1 MKEVIKDEEQLFI
14 QEKIPNPLQYK
25 YELKFEKDIFD
36 LTMQINLDN
45 KLYLTLKDA
54 NQTSLYDYH
63 NSFTYDEML
72 KVFNLKSND
81 YKELETIMIF
91 IDKEIK
97 SNKFKLSKENN
108 IMSLAYYQNE
118 KSFFTIKL
126 KKDKLSI
133 DNIFAIL
140 NENVDIIINGK
151 NYKVNFENNNM
162 EQTSLIIKYSSEYQ
176 IEMLFQNMMFDGII
190 ICSENIDEIV
200 KQLNSLII
208 KKYFHIIDKKNI
220 IKKTKMI

>member
-1 MKEVIKDEEQLFI
+1 
-14 QEKIPNPLQYK
+14 
-25 YELKFEKDIFD
+25 
-36 LTMQINLDN
+36 
-45 KLYLTLKDA
+45 
-54 NQTSLYDYH
+54 
-63 NSFTYDEML
+63 ML

-81 YKELETIMIF
+81 YKEFEKIMIF

-140 NENVDIIINGK
+140 NENVLL
-151 NYKVNFENNNM
+151 M
-162 EQTSLIIKYSSEYQ
+162 E
-176 IEMLFQNMMFDGII
+176 
-190 ICSENIDEIV
+190 
-200 KQLNSLII
+200 
-208 KKYFHIIDKKNI
+208 
-220 IKKTKMI
+220 KTTK

>member
-1 MKEVIKDEEQLFI
+1 M
-14 QEKIPNPLQYK
+14 QYK

-45 KLYLTLKDA
+45 KLDLTLKDA

-176 IEMLFQNMMFDGII
+176 IEMIFEKMIFDKII
-190 ICSENIDEIV
+190 MCSDNIDEIV

-208 KKYFHIIDKKNI
+208 KKNFEIIDKKNI
-220 IKKTKMI
+220 IIKEKDDIALKKVKRIT

>member
-1 MKEVIKDEEQLFI
+1 
-14 QEKIPNPLQYK
+14 
-25 YELKFEKDIFD
+25 
-36 LTMQINLDN
+36 
-45 KLYLTLKDA
+45 
-54 NQTSLYDYH
+54 
-63 NSFTYDEML
+63 ML

-81 YKELETIMIF
+81 YKEFEKIMIF

-140 NENVDIIINGK
+140 NENVNIIINGK
-151 NYKVNFENNNM
+151 NYKINLENNNM